1 MTWFKKNKRSHHTI
15 SPLTDDS
22 DKLRYQA
29 ANLQGIGA
37 RARQEDSFTLLNAL
51 DVTLYDRNGLLLC
64 VCDGM
69 GGMKDGK
76 VASETAVAEI
86 RNMFMS
92 LDTAA
97 DIPEQL
103 ISGVYR
109 ATDSIL
115 SKLGGDG
122 GSTVV
127 ECVMIHEQLYYV
139 SVGDSY
145 LYLFRGGKLLRINS
159 EHNMCHQRYLENIR
173 DGHLDAMECRNDP
186 EAAMLTSFLG
196 MADEL
201 MVDNNANPIPLI
213 KDDVLLVCSD
223 GVGGALSDDELIE
236 ALSCGSVHQMCKN
249 IETAITDH
257 ADPNQDN
264 YTAVILKCI

>member
-1 MTWFKKNKRSHHTI
+1 MTWFKKNKRSHHTV

-37 RARQEDSFTLLNAL
+37 RARQEDSFALLNAL

-103 ISGVYR
+103 LSGVCR

-127 ECVMIHEQLYYV
+127 ECVIIHEQLYYV

-145 LYLFRGGKLLRINS
+145 LYLFRGGKLIRINS

-186 EAAMLTSFLG
+186 EAAVLTSFLG

-201 MVDNNANPIPLI
+201 MVDNNASPIPLI
-213 KDDVLLVCSD
+213 KGDVLLVCSD
-223 GVGGALSDDELIE
+223 GVGGALSNDELIG
-236 ALSCGSVHQMCKN
+236 ALNCDSVHQMCKN

-264 YTAVILKCI
+264 YTALILKCV

>member
-1 MTWFKKNKRSHHTI
+1 MAWFKKDKRSPRTV
-15 SPLTDDS
+15 SPLTVVS
-22 DKLRYQA
+22 DKLRYHV

-37 RARQEDSFTLLNAL
+37 RARQEDSFSVLNAL
-51 DVTLYDRNGLLLC
+51 DESLHERNGMLLC

-76 VASETAVAEI
+76 LASETAAAVI
-86 RNMFMS
+86 RNVFMS

-103 ISGVYR
+103 IYGIYR
-109 ATDSIL
+109 ATDSVL
-115 SKLGGDG
+115 SKLDGDG

-127 ECVMIHEQLYYV
+127 ECVVIHERLYYI

-173 DGHLDAMECRNDP
+173 DGDLDAVECRNDS

-196 MADEL
+196 MAGEL
-201 MVDNNANPIPLI
+201 IIDNNADPIPLI
-213 KDDVLLVCSD
+213 KGDVLLVCSD
-223 GVGGALSDDELIE
+223 GVCNALSKDELIA
-236 ALSCGSVHQMCKN
+236 ALDCDSVHQMCRN
-249 IETAITDH
+249 IEKAVTDH

-264 YTAVILKCI
+264 YTAVILRCV

>member
-1 MTWFKKNKRSHHTI
+1 MAWFKKNKRSSHTV
-15 SPLTDDS
+15 SPMTDFS
-22 DKLRYQA
+22 DKLRYHV

-37 RARQEDSFTLLNAL
+37 RARQEDSFALLNAL
-51 DVTLYDRNGLLLC
+51 DETLYDRNGMLLC

-76 VASETAVAEI
+76 LASETAVAEI
-86 RNMFMS
+86 RNMFVS

-103 ISGVYR
+103 VSGAYQ
-109 ATDSIL
+109 ATESIL

-127 ECVMIHEQLYYV
+127 ECVIIHEQLYYV

-173 DGHLDAMECRNDP
+173 DGHMNAVECRNDP
-186 EAAMLTSFLG
+186 EAAVLTSFLG
-196 MADEL
+196 MAGEL
-201 MVDNNANPIPLI
+201 VIDSNAYPIPLVRG
-213 KDDVLLVCSD
+213 DVLLVCSD
-223 GVGGALSDDELIE
+223 GVGGALSDDELIA
-236 ALSCGSVHQMCKN
+236 ALNCGSVHQMCKN

-257 ADPNQDN
+257 AAPNQDN
-264 YTAVILKCI
+264 YTAVILACV